1 MAQKPERLIGRQA
14 LRFALAGAVVM
25 LTYVGLTLLFSG
37 VAGIPIQ
44 VAIAVAYVL
53 AVMLHFALQRTF
65 VFRYELGFA
74 LTTGSQVRRYVVI
87 GVVQYT
93 VTAATTT
100 ALPSVLGAS
109 EQVVYVATVL
119 VISACTFLFLRHRV
133 FHPA

>member
-1 MAQKPERLIGRQA
+1 VAQKPERLIGRQA

-25 LTYVGLTLLFSG
+25 LTYVGLTLLLSG

-65 VFRYELGFA
+65 VFRHELGFA

-100 ALPSVLGAS
+100 ALPTVLGAS